1 MAGDH
6 SRFTF
11 NPQKHYSGVL
21 MQQGRVQLDS
31 DWNEAQ
37 EISDRRWRAET
48 LDLIGQAAV
57 PETTPDAFRI
67 QSDGTG
73 SFTIGL
79 GRLYVDGLL
88 AENHGLEPQYNSQLG
103 ELYGTKPIPYNQQP
117 YYPNP
122 PSILPTPAGKTDLM
136 YLDVWQREVT
146 MLEDPAIQEIALG
159 GPDTATR
166 LQTVWQVKTLTDVGK
181 DGGGAITCGA
191 SIPAWDALT
200 KPSAGWLTT
209 IANEPPRNTDPCNI
223 SPNAGY
229 RGVENR
235 LYRVEVHVG
244 GPLGMAK
251 FKWSRDNGSIVSAV
265 EKIAS
270 GGDRLTVRRI
280 GRDAVLRF
288 KVGDW
293 VEVLDDNVEFSDN
306 PVGHLAKVINIEE
319 TSRELVIA
327 PPIPAS
333 FNFPTNATTQATDP
347 TRHTRVRRWD
357 QKHDPDGLL
366 TVSASAIDI
375 EDGIK
380 VSFSVDIAIGTDFK
394 VGDTWVFAARAAD
407 ASVELLDKAPPRRIL
422 HHYTRLALVTGAG
435 AQPLITDCRPLF
447 PAARCCI
454 VVRPG
459 EDIQAAINKLCTTG
473 GCICLAPGIHQL
485 NKPLLIDGCKNLTIQ
500 GVGNATR
507 LIYSPP
513 KANANAAMVYVVGHS
528 QNIRLEDFLAFASVM
543 GSLVA
548 IDEDSR
554 LITLDHLTLINT
566 LVTKSEKLLSTCI
579 LLGNCC
585 HVSVTASTL
594 LGNVG
599 VLQADVKRLQR
610 LRKQIALTRSPQT
623 PPNPTLMA
631 TAPPPTTVVSLTEL
645 MCHSNTFYALNI
657 GVFLE
662 DALDGSIIRNRFQGF
677 PSDLQLGRTR
687 NVQLV
692 SDQSDIFI
700 QIDQL
705 LSLLACASVDSP
717 LNSVSPIGIVAR
729 LLSKF
734 EITDNQIN
742 SPQGIFL
749 GFARRVNIM
758 NNRIE
763 FEHSPQE
770 EIDRSSNLALL
781 EVKPKPIAAIAIG
794 FGFEMQIQ
802 GNYIHGTTKYTASTP
817 SGNIAQDYLNSRTDT
832 GYLGIAL
839 GTVRGITIDDNHIH
853 ATSGIGMASWLREH
867 KYVRGAEIY
876 PKSLLRIL
884 GLGRAWQ
891 VFVELAWVFWQFIQ
905 IARQS
910 PTNAASKPSLTRPE
924 FAIELVKGLVTLLTA
939 PDLIPNFIG
948 KATIAKNE
956 MQVSRF
962 GICFSNIFTVGGLQ
976 ILGNRIS
983 GFTETGILVHP
994 WLSVS
999 FPDLTAQLLY
1009 CGLEWILGVLLLLRD
1024 ALDAML
1030 KGKPP
1035 VATTGAGSWTTTEI
1049 GVSLVSW
1056 IVSFC
1061 AKYCSGE
1068 PTGGETPNEG
1078 TPPPSPS
1085 EDLKDA
1091 IDDLLN
1097 NLDLAWLDD
1106 LVNQSYVIDG
1116 NTLRG
1121 SGDGIWIGIDGSQI
1135 SHNHVTIH
1143 PANTAPFETMILGI
1157 VMRQLSQTINT
1168 LTLLPLFLI
1177 EMDRDLILF
1186 AALLLNQTPATS
1198 LNLPIADL
1206 KTIIETF
1213 LRTLPSTSPLHLP
1226 TDNLNTALQAQQPN
1240 EDAIKAALV
1249 ALLNAITQN
1258 TKGYGIAMMGADM
1271 TCIHNQ
1277 VYGTTSCGVEALT
1290 RSATT
1295 GNFAAGRQS
1304 PSVVRHPAIAGIWHF
1319 SNILNLSFEILAEP
1333 KPGSKTTAVQPK
1345 GSIGRSLHLITLVI
1359 AQFLLLSRKDRGL
1372 HVQSNTVETAL
1383 AYGIRTLD
1391 VTGLEEV
1398 SILDN
1403 TVKNAARYAIAHQS
1417 LINQDQKC
1425 YVKVHRNTV
1434 TRTNEVFDF
1443 HAIINNGSDS
1453 FF

>member
-48 LDLIGQAAV
+48 LDLMGQAAV

-67 QSDGTG
+67 QSDGKG
-73 SFTIGL
+73 SFTIGV

-88 AENHGLEPQYNSQLG
+88 AENHGLEPKYNSQLG
-103 ELYGTKPIPYNQQP
+103 ELYGTKPIPYNEQP
-117 YYPNP
+117 YCPNP
-122 PSILPTPAGKTDLM
+122 PSLLSTPAGTTDLV

-146 MLEDPAIQEIALG
+146 VLEDPAIQEIALG

-166 LQTVWQVKTLTDVGK
+166 LQTVWQVKTLADVGK
-181 DGGGAITCGA
+181 DGGGTVTCGA
-191 SIPAWDALT
+191 TIPAWDTLT
-200 KPSAGWLTT
+200 KPSAGRLTT
-209 IANEPPRNTDPCNI
+209 IANEPPQNTEPCTI
-223 SPNAGY
+223 SPKAGY

-235 LYRVEVHVG
+235 LYRVEIHEG
-244 GPLGMAK
+244 GQLGTAK
-251 FKWSRDNGSIVSAV
+251 FKWSRDNGSVVSAV
-265 EKIAS
+265 EKITP
-270 GGDRLTVRRI
+270 GRDRLTVRRI
-280 GRDAVLRF
+280 GRDTVLRF
-288 KVGDW
+288 KRGDW

-306 PVGHLAKVINIEE
+306 PVGHLAKVTDIKE
-319 TSRELVIA
+319 TSRELVID

-333 FNFPTNATTQATDP
+333 FFPTNATTDATNL

-357 QKHDPDGLL
+357 QKQEPDGLL
-366 TVSASAIDI
+366 TVNAGAIEI

-380 VSFSVDIAIGTDFK
+380 VFFSVDGGTDFK

-422 HHYTRLALVTGAG
+422 HHYARLALVTRTGEDS
-435 AQPLITDCRPLF
+435 QPLITDCRPLF

-459 EDIQAAINKLCTTG
+459 EDIQAAINKLCKTG

-507 LIYSPP
+507 LVYSPT
-513 KANANAAMVYVVGHS
+513 NTNAAAAMSDSPTNTNAATAMIYVVGDS
-528 QNIRLEDFLAFASVM
+528 QNIRLEDFLAFASVL
-543 GSLVA
+543 GSLVTV
-548 IDEDSR
+548 DGHSR
-554 LITLDHLTLINT
+554 LIYLDHLTLINT
-566 LVTKSEKLLSTCI
+566 LGLESANPISTCI
-579 LLGNCC
+579 LLRNCC
-585 HVSVTASTL
+585 QVSVTASTL
-594 LGNVG
+594 LGNIG
-599 VLQADVKRLQR
+599 ILQSLA
-610 LRKQIALTRSPQT
+610 RSPLAS
-623 PPNPTLMA
+623 PNPMLMVA
-631 TAPPPTTVVSLTEL
+631 VLPPPTVVPLTRL
-645 MCHSNTFYALNI
+645 TCHSNTFYVFSI
-657 GVFLE
+657 GVSLE
-662 DALDGSIIRNRFQGF
+662 DALDGSIIQNRFRGF
-677 PSDLQLGRTR
+677 PSNRQSPEKNGTQSLL
-687 NVQLV
+687 
-692 SDQSDIFI
+692 SIQSDIFI
-700 QIDQL
+700 QIDEL
-705 LSLLACASVDSP
+705 LGLLACTSVDSL
-717 LNSVSPIGIVAR
+717 LNSAPPIGIVAR
-729 LLSKF
+729 LLNRF
-734 EITDNQIN
+734 EIKDNQIN

-749 GFARRVNIM
+749 GFARWVNIM

-763 FEHSPQE
+763 FE
-770 EIDRSSNLALL
+770 RSSN
-781 EVKPKPIAAIAIG
+781 PNNIAAIAIG
-794 FGFEMQIQ
+794 FGFEIQ
-802 GNYIHGTTKYTASTP
+802 VHDNYIHGTTKYEVMKP
-817 SGNIAQDYLNSRTDT
+817 PENLAQDYLNSRTNT

-839 GTVRGITIDDNHIH
+839 GTVRGITIDGNHIH
-853 ATSGIGMASWLREH
+853 ATSGIGCARWLCEH
-867 KYVRGAEIY
+867 EYLKSATIY
-876 PKSLLRIL
+876 PESLLRIL
-884 GLGRAWQ
+884 GLGRAWR

-905 IARQS
+905 ITRQQPTDMAAANS
-910 PTNAASKPSLTRPE
+910 PTRSQ
-924 FAIELVKGLVTLLTA
+924 FAVQLVEGLVTLLTT

-948 KATIAKNE
+948 KATIAQNE

-1009 CGLEWILGVLLLLRD
+1009 CGLEWVLGILTLLRD
-1024 ALDAML
+1024 ALDVML
-1030 KGKPP
+1030 SGKQQPS
-1035 VATTGAGSWTTTEI
+1035 ATTGPRNWTTTEI
-1049 GVSLVSW
+1049 GVAFVSW
-1056 IVSFC
+1056 TVSFC
-1061 AKYCSGE
+1061 AKYCRGKPSSG
-1068 PTGGETPNEG
+1068 GTPNEE
-1078 TPPPSPS
+1078 TSPASPS
-1085 EDLKDA
+1085 DDLKHS

-1121 SGDGIWIGIDGSQI
+1121 SGDGIWMGIDGSQI

-1143 PANTAPFETMILGI
+1143 PANTAPFETMVLGI
-1157 VMRQLSQTINT
+1157 VMRQLSQTTNS

-1186 AALLLNQTPATS
+1186 AALLLNQTSAEK
-1198 LNLPIADL
+1198 LNLPIDDL
-1206 KTIIETF
+1206 KPIIEIF
-1213 LRTLPSTSPLHLP
+1213 LRTLPFTSPLQP
-1226 TDNLNTALQAQQPN
+1226 KTIALSNALKANQPDT
-1240 EDAIKAALV
+1240 EAIKSELV
-1249 ALLNAITQN
+1249 ALLTAIAQN
-1258 TKGYGIAMMGADM
+1258 IKGYGIAMMGADM

-1290 RSATT
+1290 RRTVNNLT
-1295 GNFAAGRQS
+1295 GAARQS
-1304 PSVVRHPAIAGIWHF
+1304 LPVGRHPAISGIWHF
-1319 SNILNLSFEILAEP
+1319 SNILNLSFEIFAGA
-1333 KPGSKTTAVQPK
+1333 KPTSLTPAVRSNS
-1345 GSIGRSLHLITLVI
+1345 SIGRSLRLITLVI

-1391 VTGLEEV
+1391 VTSLEEV

-1403 TVKNAARYAIAHQS
+1403 TVKNAARYGIAHQS

-1443 HAIINNGSDS
+1443 RAIINPQQ
-1453 FF
+1453 

>member
-11 NPQKHYSGVL
+11 NPQKNYYSVL

-37 EISDRRWRAET
+37 EVSDRRWRAET
-48 LDLIGQAAV
+48 LDLMGQAAV

-73 SFTIGL
+73 SFTIGI

-103 ELYGTKPIPYNQQP
+103 EIYGTKPIPYNQQP

-122 PSILPTPAGKTDLM
+122 TSILSTPAGTTDLV

-146 MLEDPAIQEIALG
+146 VLEDPAIQEIALG
-159 GPDTATR
+159 GPDTTTR
-166 LQTVWQVKTLTDVGK
+166 LQTVWQVKTLTNVSTDA
-181 DGGGAITCGA
+181 GGTVTCGA
-191 SIPAWDALT
+191 TIPAWDALT
-200 KPSAGWLTT
+200 KPSAGRLTT
-209 IANEPPRNTDPCNI
+209 IANEPPKNTDPCII
-223 SPNAGY
+223 SPQAGY

-244 GPLGMAK
+244 GPLGTAK

-293 VEVLDDNVEFSDN
+293 VEVLDDSLEFSDN
-306 PVGHLAKVINIEE
+306 PVGHLAKVTNIVE
-319 TSRELVIA
+319 TSRELVID

-333 FNFPTNATTQATDP
+333 FNFPTNATTNATNP

-357 QKHDPDGLL
+357 QKHDTDGLL
-366 TVSASAIDI
+366 TVSASTIDI

-380 VSFSVDIAIGTDFK
+380 VSFSVDGTIGADFK
-394 VGDTWVFAARAAD
+394 VGDTWVFAARAAN
-407 ASVELLDKAPPRRIL
+407 AAVELLDKAPPRRIL
-422 HHYTRLALVTGAG
+422 HHYARLALVTKTGEG
-435 AQPLITDCRPLF
+435 TQPLITDCRPLF

-459 EDIQAAINKLCTTG
+459 EDIQAAINKLCKTG

-485 NKPLLIDGCKNLTIQ
+485 NKPLLIYGCKNLTIQ

-507 LIYSPP
+507 LIYSPT
-513 KANANAAMVYVVGHS
+513 KSNANAAMVYVVGRS

-548 IDEDSR
+548 VDEDSR
-554 LITLDHLTLINT
+554 LITLDHLTLINA
-566 LVTKSEKLLSTCI
+566 LATKSEKLLSTCI

-599 VLQADVKRLQR
+599 VLQADVNRLQR
-610 LRKQIALTRSPQT
+610 LRKQIALARSPQT

-631 TAPPPTTVVSLTEL
+631 TASPPPTVGPLTEL
-645 MCHSNTFYALNI
+645 MCHSNTFYVLNV

-700 QIDQL
+700 RIDKL
-705 LSLLACASVDSP
+705 LSLLACTSVDSL
-717 LNSVSPIGIVAR
+717 LNSVSSIGIVAR
-729 LLSKF
+729 LLSSF

-763 FEHSPQE
+763 FGHSSKE
-770 EIDRSSNLALL
+770 EIDRSSNLAFL

-794 FGFEMQIQ
+794 FGFEIRIH
-802 GNYIHGTTKYTASTP
+802 GNYIHGTIKYEAMKP
-817 SGNIAQDYLNSRTDT
+817 SENLAQDYLNSRTNT

-839 GTVRGITIDDNHIH
+839 GTVRGITIDGNHIH
-853 ATSGIGMASWLREH
+853 ATSGIGAVRWLREH
-867 KYVRGAEIY
+867 KYVKGATMY
-876 PKSLLRIL
+876 PKSVLRVL
-884 GLGRAWQ
+884 GLGRAWR
-891 VFVELAWVFWQFIQ
+891 VFVELAWVLWQFIQ

-910 PTNAASKPSLTRPE
+910 PTGAAPANSLTRPE
-924 FAIELVKGLVTLLTA
+924 FAIQLVKGLVALLTT

-948 KATIAKNE
+948 KATISQNE

-962 GICFSNIFTVGGLQ
+962 GVCFSNIFTVGGLQ

-1009 CGLEWILGVLLLLRD
+1009 CGLEWILGVLSLLRD

-1030 KGKPP
+1030 NNKPP
-1035 VATTGAGSWTTTEI
+1035 VATTGAGNWTATEI
-1049 GVSLVSW
+1049 GIALVSW
-1056 IVSFC
+1056 TVSFC
-1061 AKYCSGE
+1061 AKYCRGE
-1068 PTGGETPNEG
+1068 PTSGGTPNEE
-1078 TPPPSPS
+1078 TPQKSPS

-1116 NTLRG
+1116 NTMRG

-1143 PANTAPFETMILGI
+1143 PANTAPFETMVLGI
-1157 VMRQLSQTINT
+1157 VMRQLSQFIND

-1186 AALLLNQTPATS
+1186 AALLLNQTLAENLTAPTIAE
-1198 LNLPIADL
+1198 LNSAIN
-1206 KTIIETF
+1206 TF
-1213 LRTLPSTSPLHLP
+1213 LSILPSTSPLHSP
-1226 TDNLNTALQAQQPN
+1226 TVALNNALQTNQP
-1240 EDAIKAALV
+1240 DAKAIKAALV
-1249 ALLNAITQN
+1249 VLLTAISQN
-1258 TKGYGIAMMGADM
+1258 TKGYGIALMGADM

-1290 RSATT
+1290 RRASI
-1295 GNFAAGRQS
+1295 GNFAVAGRPS
-1304 PSVVRHPAIAGIWHF
+1304 PPVVRHPAIAGIWHF

-1333 KPGSKTTAVQPK
+1333 KPDSKATAVQPK

-1359 AQFLLLSRKDRGL
+1359 AHFLLLSRKDRGL

-1391 VTGLEEV
+1391 VTGLKEV

-1425 YVKVHRNTV
+1425 YVKVHRNTI

-1443 HAIINNGSDS
+1443 LAIINSQQ
-1453 FF
+1453 